1 MFIEL
6 VYIIGYF
13 SDTCTVSNTDG
24 RRFKISLQIDRTGSS
39 VSDVL
44 RDVLTDAINVVWVK
58 RTLYT
63 SYEIIQS
70 IDDGTNIMRGARR
83 LIYRIRFIVVLAY
96 ISIFVK
102 AEHFGLWTE

>member
-39 VSDVL
+39 ISDVL
-44 RDVLTDAINVVWVK
+44 LDVLTDAINAVWVK

-63 SYEIIQS
+63 SCEIIQF
-70 IDDGTNIMRGARR
+70 IDDGTNIMRDARL
-83 LIYRIRFIVVLAY
+83 LIYRIRFIVVLAN
-96 ISIFVK
+96 ICIFVK
-102 AEHFGLWTE
+102 AKHFGLWTE